1 MSKTTGEQ
9 EKNVEKKE
17 VKTLV
22 KQDTV
27 KVEKKERFIY
37 LGPRLLKEGIN
48 TGSVFIGVPKEL
60 KELKKKYKGI
70 ERLFISVK
78 GIVKAK
84 SDVKKEGAVL
94 HTTFNSVLGEI
105 RKQMVEVA
113 K

>member
-1 MSKTTGEQ
+1 MKKTP
-9 EKNVEKKE
+9 EKKE
-17 VKTLV
+17 LK
-22 KQDTV
+22 K
-27 KVEKKERFIY
+27 EKKERFIY
-37 LGPRLLKEGIN
+37 LGPFLLKEGIN

-78 GIVKAK
+78 DIAKAK
-84 SDVKKEGAVL
+84 SDVKKEGATL

-105 RKQMVEVA
+105 KKQMVEVA